1 MTYDDMIKEIKK
13 GKLIKRQ
20 KWIDQCHYYHA
31 LAYREVKELM
41 WTVVEVMNGFI
52 TIWYPNEEEKN
63 ATDWLVVEHI

>member
-1 MTYDDMIKEIKK
+1 MTYEDMIKEIKK

-20 KWIDQCHYYHA
+20 KWIDQCSYYHA
-31 LAYREVKELM
+31 LAFREVKELM
-41 WTVVEVMNGFI
+41 WTVVEVMAGFI